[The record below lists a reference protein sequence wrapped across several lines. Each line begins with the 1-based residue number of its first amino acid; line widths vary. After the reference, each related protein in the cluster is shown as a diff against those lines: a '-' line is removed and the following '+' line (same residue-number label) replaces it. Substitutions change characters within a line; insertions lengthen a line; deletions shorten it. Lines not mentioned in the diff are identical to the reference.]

1 MIIRLV
7 LNIHAVVIS
16 LSLISKIVEFDFGN
30 LSRAVSIC
38 QELPKKK
45 SGFLELWFG
54 VAIHF
59 CVYKGISKKYKGKFV
74 IGPFLLSFDAGW
86 SN

>member
-1 MIIRLV
+1 MSI
-7 LNIHAVVIS
+7 NDEPHSS
-16 LSLISKIVEFDFGN
+16 LSLISKIVKFDFDN
-30 LSRAVSIC
+30 LSRAVSIY
-38 QELPKKK
+38 QELEKKKK

-59 CVYKGISKKYKGKFV
+59 CVYKGISKKYKGTFAF
-74 IGPFLLSFDAGW
+74 GPFLLSFEAGW

>member
-1 MIIRLV
+1 V
-7 LNIHAVVIS
+7 T
-16 LSLISKIVEFDFGN
+16 
-30 LSRAVSIC
+30 IC
-38 QELPKKK
+38 QELPKLI

-59 CVYKGISKKYKGKFV
+59 CVYKGISQKYKGKLA
-74 IGPFLLSFDAGW
+74 IGPFLLLFEAGW